1 MELFLVIISCIMN
14 IVFEISNS
22 HGGLKYIIPYN
33 VRNIDKITKLLM
45 SIRVFFKSIRSWV
58 NTLSMS
64 VCALYKD
71 NMIMGSMLDQHKESL

>member
-1 MELFLVIISCIMN
+1 M
-14 IVFEISNS
+14 
-22 HGGLKYIIPYN
+22 KYIIPYN

-71 NMIMGSMLDQHKESL
+71 NMIMGSMLDQHKESLWH